1 MSASVPLPDLQF
13 RLLDWEPHPKP
24 ELVPDPPAVDNGG
37 GSGQRDDV
45 RRLRASLEA
54 AVASKVMSASEL
66 IRAVARQRRDEVIP
80 TTLVPFD
87 ELLGGGLARGRMIE
101 LAGRQ
106 SSGRFSIVMAA
117 LTAATSMGEAAVL
130 VDLGDHFDPQLA
142 EANGVDLRRLLWVRP
157 RIMKQA
163 VMAVEMLAAAGFQL
177 VALDAGQHPIRGRR
191 VPDASWVRLGRTAE
205 THGAAMLISTP
216 YPLTGTASEAVVAA
230 RRGTA
235 EWSGRG
241 RGPRVLAGTTI
252 ELTLEKHRQLRP
264 GRTSVLVL
272 SSQFSVP
279 GSRKNHEPTTGHRQ
293 TAVTANRES
302 RAESRFRHPEPP
314 EPRERVAGWER

>member
-1 MSASVPLPDLQF
+1 MSAIVPLPDLQF

-24 ELVPDPPAVDNGG
+24 ELVPDLPAVDNGETT
-37 GSGQRDDV
+37 GQRDDV

-54 AVASKVMSASEL
+54 AVASKVISATEL

-80 TTLVPFD
+80 TTLAPFD

-101 LAGRQ
+101 LAGRR

-117 LTAATSMGEAAVL
+117 LAAATSMGEAAVL
-130 VDLGDHFDPQLA
+130 VDLGDHFDPRLA

-157 RIMKQA
+157 KAMKQA

-177 VALDAGQHPIRGRR
+177 VVLDAGQHPIRGRR

-230 RRGTA
+230 RRGHA
-235 EWSGRG
+235 QWSGRG
-241 RGPRVLAGTTI
+241 RAPRVLAGTII
-252 ELTLEKHRQLRP
+252 ELTLEKHRHLRP
-264 GRTSVLVL
+264 GRVTALVL
-272 SSQFSVP
+272 SSQFSVLR
-279 GSRKNHEPTTGHRQ
+279 GSRFPEKPDISHGQPVTGNRQ
-293 TAVTANRES
+293 PLRTENREL
-302 RAESRFRHPEPP
+302 RTIP
-314 EPRERVAGWER
+314 